1 MKIDEYKNLIEEDVN
16 KHKPF
21 SCECC
26 VDRNFLT
33 LISYF
38 TIIKNAKGLRTI
50 ENILNSYKV
59 TEVDDVEREIDLMK
73 VPKSI
78 REKVNEHANNPFVKK
93 QVAEKKRKDNL
104 IDEDSDFRD

>member
-1 MKIDEYKNLIEEDVN
+1 
-16 KHKPF
+16 
-21 SCECC
+21 
-26 VDRNFLT
+26 
-33 LISYF
+33 
-38 TIIKNAKGLRTI
+38 
-50 ENILNSYKV
+50 
-59 TEVDDVEREIDLMK
+59 MK